1 MGTMRTA
8 LRLTAAA
15 AALLPALAGAQA
27 IQYTGELSGTGSGLG
42 AVLTVLTLNNTRNI
56 SSGCVTPTGTSGC
69 GFVDNT
75 VQESSTTRLLSEIG
89 GLTSTLGTGLRI
101 VANFSEPA
109 GDAAQIDQL
118 QLQLFGG
125 DGSVLY
131 TGNLDTPRLFESSQ
145 TGVGNIGFSFGLTAA
160 ASTTF
165 QGIIDGLGSLENVR
179 IGLGASLSDVQGGL
193 DTFALVRVDGGGGT
207 GSVVPE
213 PGTWALLGTGLL
225 GLAGIARRRRV
236 S

>member
-8 LRLTAAA
+8 LRVTAAA
-15 AALLPALAGAQA
+15 AAFLPALAGAQELH
-27 IQYTGELSGTGSGLG
+27 YTGELSGTGSGLG

-56 SSGCVTPTGTSGC
+56 SSGCVTPTGTDGC
-69 GFVDNT
+69 GFVNNV

-109 GDAAQIDQL
+109 GDPAQVDAL

-125 DGSVLY
+125 NGDVLY
-131 TGNLDTPRLFESSQ
+131 TGDLDTPQNFASSQ

-160 ASTTF
+160 AAASF

-193 DTFALVRVDGGGGT
+193 DTFALVRVDGGGT

-225 GLAGIARRRRV
+225 GLAGVARRRRV